1 MADFPGM
8 ILTAAGR
15 QLQAKAQIG
24 QALTFTRVA
33 LGSGATPAQPEALT
47 AMVDEEK
54 SLSIQSFEVLGDGT
68 SKMRVILTNQGVTEG
83 FFVTEIGV
91 FARDPDTLQE
101 HLYSYSNSGAQSDF
115 LPAEGGATVVE
126 QIFDLITVVGTV
138 QNVTA
143 LIDDFI
149 TIATKADVDELR
161 PYIIPAAGT
170 VGQMLRKATN
180 AEGDAEWFDPSEG
193 YDLRIASVSEVR
205 TAVEGQSVFNLSQ
218 TITSGLAVYV
228 DGLRLRTDEWDALNA
243 TQVRLDAALTAG
255 QKVEFVNNEE
265 VGAGAGG
272 GSMVTLDG
280 PSLVFPGSSNTLTI
294 TNHDS
299 FSTYAVATDVGTASL
314 SGATITLDIPG
325 GASAGNLNLSVTR
338 NGATAIFQI
347 AIGAQSVAQ
356 PSFLSPAGGASGLS
370 SGLLLT
376 TGAFVTYPNGADT
389 HSESDWEIADDAGFT
404 NVVWSSSADI
414 ANLTSVDVPAGTLS
428 VSTTYYARVRHR
440 GGSLGASNWSDSVSF
455 STASTFIAVP
465 SITSPEAGATGVAP
479 TGPFTSSAFATDA
492 GADTHAT
499 SDWQIAADAEFA
511 NIISDVSASTDLTS
525 HTVSS
530 GALDYS
536 ETYWVRVRH
545 RGASGQ
551 VSAWSDAVQFDTAPL
566 AGQQEFTEP
575 GTYSF
580 IVPAGVTS
588 ISAVTVG
595 GGGSGAAAE
604 QNWPNG
610 GGGGGGGALAFE
622 NDITVTPG
630 EVLTVE
636 VGAGG
641 ATAVMQQGIAGQETR
656 LKRGGATLVGASGG
670 GAGARGS
677 GGSSGAGGA
686 GGSGGAVL
694 SGTGFSGG
702 NGGDGKVGAGSE
714 GAGGGGGGAA
724 GYAGSGGNGND
735 AAPNSSSNTPGSGGS
750 GGGGGGGDMNAT
762 AANVQEGKGGGGV
775 GIYGQ
780 GSSAN
785 GNDASS
791 LTQWGYSAPAGRGGS
806 GGDQG
811 TSSGGA
817 FGGGGGGGR
826 STVGF
831 AGGNGAL
838 RIIWPGNTRQFPSSN
853 TADV

>member
-126 QIFDLITVVGTV
+126 QIFDLITVVGTA

-265 VGAGAGG
+265 VGAGSGG

-299 FSTYAVATDVGTASL
+299 FSTYAVATDVGTAIL
-314 SGATITLDIPG
+314 SGAAITLDIPG
-325 GASAGNLNLSVTR
+325 GAAAGNLNLSVTR

-347 AIGAQSVAQ
+347 AIGAQSVARPSIVLPTNGAVDQ
-356 PSFLSPAGGASGLS
+356 PIAPTITANAFL
-370 SGLLLT
+370 
-376 TGAFVTYPNGADT
+376 TYPNGADT
-389 HSESDWEIADDAGFT
+389 HASSDWEIATDSGFA
-404 NVVWSSSADI
+404 NVIYQRNAD
-414 ANLTSVDVPAGTLS
+414 TSQKTALNVPSGTLS
-428 VSTTYYARVRHR
+428 
-440 GGSLGASNWSDSVSF
+440 
-455 STASTFIAVP
+455 
-465 SITSPEAGATGVAP
+465 E
-479 TGPFTSSAFATDA
+479 FTEY
-492 GADTHAT
+492 H
-499 SDWQIAADAEFA
+499 
-511 NIISDVSASTDLTS
+511 
-525 HTVSS
+525 
-530 GALDYS
+530 
-536 ETYWVRVRH
+536 VRVRYN
-545 RGASGQ
+545 GSAIGASEWSVSTSFTTGQASGQ
-551 VSAWSDAVQFDTAPL
+551 IAYTV
-566 AGQQEFTEP
+566 P

-580 IVPAGVTS
+580 VVPAGVTS
-588 ISAVTVG
+588 ISVLGIG
-595 GGGSGAAAE
+595 G
-604 QNWPNG
+604 
-610 GGGGGGGALAFE
+610 
-622 NDITVTPG
+622 
-630 EVLTVE
+630 
-636 VGAGG
+636 GAGG
-641 ATAVMQQGIAGQETR
+641 AAGTS
-656 LKRGGATLVGASGG
+656 A
-670 GAGARGS
+670 
-677 GGSSGAGGA
+677 
-686 GGSGGAVL
+686 
-694 SGTGFSGG
+694 SGG
-702 NGGDGKVGAGSE
+702 NGGAGGGLAYRNNIAVTPGETLNLHVGAGGPQNANNPE
-714 GAGGGGGGAA
+714 GGSTSLYRGSATLANALLNVQPAQQPAGNTTNALGAVQTYFGGGDGGYGNTNGGGGGGGAA
-724 GYAGSGGNGND
+724 GYTGRGGNGGSPTGNTNTGNGNNGLGGG
-735 AAPNSSSNTPGSGGS
+735 AGGGRGTGGTAGGRSGAGVGIMGLGASGAGGVWNAPAQGGS
-750 GGGGGGGDMNAT
+750 GGENATSGNGASGVAGRYGGGGA
-762 AANVQEGKGGGGV
+762 
-775 GIYGQ
+775 
-780 GSSAN
+780 
-785 GNDASS
+785 
-791 LTQWGYSAPAGRGGS
+791 
-806 GGDQG
+806 
-811 TSSGGA
+811 
-817 FGGGGGGGR
+817 GGGR
-826 STVGF
+826 DGYSPIEPGPG
-831 AGGNGAL
+831 AGGAM
-838 RIIWPGNTRQFPSSN
+838 RIIWPGDTRQFPSTN
-853 TADV
+853 VTDL